1 MRCSSLKEVSDLDS
15 TKMKFAEVYWALVQ
29 AGRRSED
36 SVPVELRAAYEQIKA
51 AAPSLATQSDETMA
65 I

>member
-1 MRCSSLKEVSDLDS
+1 
-15 TKMKFAEVYWALVQ
+15 MKFAEVYWTLVQ

-36 SVPVELRAAYEQIKA
+36 SVPAELRAAYEQIKA
-51 AAPSLATQSDETMA
+51 AAQSPAVQAEETVA

>member
-1 MRCSSLKEVSDLDS
+1 MDS
-15 TKMKFAEVYWALVQ
+15 TKMKFAEVYWTLVQ